1 MLYVY
6 TYICIYM
13 YVYIY
18 IYIYTTDNCD
28 KKNVAETLCQGM
40 KNCVRFVICRKKLVG
55 VSSFLNQI

>member
-1 MLYVY
+1 MYIHIYVY
-6 TYICIYM
+6 ICM
-13 YVYIY
+13 YIY

>member
-6 TYICIYM
+6 TYIYM
-13 YVYIY
+13 YV
-18 IYIYTTDNCD
+18 YIYTTDNCD
-28 KKNVAETLCQGM
+28 KKNVAETLCHWM